1 MQRSARSPHPPLS
14 VQALGQLS
22 DDTIIC
28 DTPSLPTESRVAGIG
43 VLVLNPG
50 QLEPGVLYLPLGHE
64 ITLYNSEEVSS
75 RTQQSLTAISHR
87 NLSHRNLSHCILS
100 HCILSHINRS
110 PPSRLEAYWPRAHL
124 PPHSPLKQAP
134 AARIIALT

>member
-64 ITLYNSEEVSS
+64 ITFYNSEEVSS
-75 RTQQSLTAISHR
+75 RTQQSLTAISLTAISLTAFSLTAFSLTSIARRLQGSKPIGLEPICHPTLL
-87 NLSHRNLSHCILS
+87 LSKLQRQGS
-100 HCILSHINRS
+100 
-110 PPSRLEAYWPRAHL
+110 L
-124 PPHSPLKQAP
+124 P
-134 AARIIALT
+134 

>member
-64 ITLYNSEEVSS
+64 ITFYNSEEVSS
-75 RTQQSLTAISHR
+75 RTQQSLTAISLTAISLAAISLTAFSLTAFSLTSIARRLQGSKPIGLEPICHPTLL
-87 NLSHRNLSHCILS
+87 LSKLQRQGS
-100 HCILSHINRS
+100 
-110 PPSRLEAYWPRAHL
+110 L
-124 PPHSPLKQAP
+124 P
-134 AARIIALT
+134 

>member
-75 RTQQSLTAISHR
+75 RTQQSLTAISLTAISLTAFSLTSIARRLQGSKPIGLEPICHPTLL
-87 NLSHRNLSHCILS
+87 LSKLQRQGS
-100 HCILSHINRS
+100 
-110 PPSRLEAYWPRAHL
+110 L
-124 PPHSPLKQAP
+124 P
-134 AARIIALT
+134 